1 MSRKNKPLAPAVVVP
16 TDSLTEVWAVTTYGT
31 ECHADDCYCD
41 TGEGTTVVALFSSE
55 QTATQFADRKNNGQ
69 EYGPYRAQKLPVHT
83 AMKELY

>member
-41 TGEGTTVVALFSSE
+41 TGEGTTVVALFSSSRPPPSSL
-55 QTATQFADRKNNGQ
+55 TARTMVRSMVRTEHRNSLCT
-69 EYGPYRAQKLPVHT
+69 PR
-83 AMKELY
+83 